1 LQGES
6 YVDVVKRLS
15 RLLPA
20 IEEEDNILIISHQ
33 ATIR

>member
-15 RLLPA
+15 LLLPA
-20 IEEEDNILIISHQ
+20 LEQQDNLLIVSHQ